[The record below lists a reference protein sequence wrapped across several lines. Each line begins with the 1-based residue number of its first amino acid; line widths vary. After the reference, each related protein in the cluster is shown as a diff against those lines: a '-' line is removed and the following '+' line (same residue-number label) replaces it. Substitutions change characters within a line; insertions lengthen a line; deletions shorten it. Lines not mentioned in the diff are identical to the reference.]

1 MQNDWQPSCRSTP
14 KHTLQVALCYV
25 PATGEEVSGNAC
37 KKAGMMLDCSTSV
50 FPQAYNAGLCC
61 RPATD
66 EREIGK
72 AGERAVVILEVK
84 SMADIGL
91 VGLPNVGKSTLLRAL
106 SRAKPEV

>member
-1 MQNDWQPSCRSTP
+1 
-14 KHTLQVALCYV
+14 
-25 PATGEEVSGNAC
+25 
-37 KKAGMMLDCSTSV
+37 MLYRKNP
-50 FPQAYNAGLCC
+50 FYPHAYNAGLYR

-66 EREIGK
+66 EREIGE

>member
-1 MQNDWQPSCRSTP
+1 MDHHQAPTSKDCYILPGVVNRARHCLSTISSFLP
-14 KHTLQVALCYV
+14 K
-25 PATGEEVSGNAC
+25 
-37 KKAGMMLDCSTSV
+37 SV
-50 FPQAYNAGLCC
+50 KRCVC

-66 EREIGK
+66 EREIGQ
-72 AGERAVVILEVK
+72 AGERAVVILEMK